1 MSDNVFIN
9 GVSRGGFRLYPL
21 RPDGSGLSEGCIT
34 FLKRNDFYKVRKNL
48 IHRKKVR
55 VINSNLGLMA
65 YGYVDVQG
73 KSDFDKCK
81 RAKKIICFVLCFILA
96 FTISSYG
103 MPLYSITSWLVD
115 HSYQLL
121 SHYQSNTYEEGSDPI
136 TFTSLLTVISLYAI
150 IFYNLIRC
158 FFKKIRG

>member
-1 MSDNVFIN
+1 MFIN
-9 GVSRGGFRLYPL
+9 GVSRGGFRLHLL

-55 VINSNLGLMA
+55 VPNSNSDLMA

-81 RAKKIICFVLCFILA
+81 
-96 FTISSYG
+96 IS
-103 MPLYSITSWLVD
+103 
-115 HSYQLL
+115 
-121 SHYQSNTYEEGSDPI
+121 
-136 TFTSLLTVISLYAI
+136 
-150 IFYNLIRC
+150 
-158 FFKKIRG
+158 